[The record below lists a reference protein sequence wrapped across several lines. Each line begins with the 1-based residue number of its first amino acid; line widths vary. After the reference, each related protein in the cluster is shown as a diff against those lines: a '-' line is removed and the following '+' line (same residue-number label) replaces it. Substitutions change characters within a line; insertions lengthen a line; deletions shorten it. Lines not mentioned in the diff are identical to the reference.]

1 MSTTTESEFEDGTP
15 IRFLLT
21 PAQAVT
27 APGGVVPAPEA
38 DRPEGM
44 GKAVPVAAG
53 GRTAVSFATGAL
65 RGALRPLGPLLEEVH
80 NSVKSTPHPPDEV
93 SVTFGVQVGQ
103 DLKFGIVGGNGQAH
117 LTVTAAW
124 KPTAAA
130 DPATAPGA
138 E

>member
-1 MSTTTESEFEDGTP
+1 MSTTTNSEFEDGTP
-15 IRFLLT
+15 VRFLLT
-21 PAQAVT
+21 PARAGT
-27 APGGVVPAPEA
+27 SPGGAVPAPDV

-53 GRTAVSFATGAL
+53 GRTAVSFAAGAL

-80 NSVKSTPHPPDEV
+80 NSVQSTPHPPDEV

-103 DLKFGIVGGNGQAH
+103 DLKFGIVGGSGQAH

-130 DPATAPGA
+130 DPAATPGA